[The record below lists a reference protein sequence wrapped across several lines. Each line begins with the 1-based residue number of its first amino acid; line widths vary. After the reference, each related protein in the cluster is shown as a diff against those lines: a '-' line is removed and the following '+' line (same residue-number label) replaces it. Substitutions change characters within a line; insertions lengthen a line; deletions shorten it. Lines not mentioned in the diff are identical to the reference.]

1 MDIITNHDGITIS
14 KPGGSLLNVS
24 VSLARAEKDVS
35 LISEIGDDKTGD
47 HLIEFLQDNKINTD
61 HITIYKNCPSSK
73 AMALL
78 DENSK
83 PSYTFQKAYPAK
95 RNLANPPDFTQ
106 NDILILGSMYS
117 RDPEIEDDLKAYLTT
132 AKRGGALIVY
142 DPNVRHNHQ
151 LKNEA
156 SREMLLKNLAIADII
171 KGSDEDFSNIFE
183 ETEIEKMK
191 AELLK
196 INMDALIVITQGK
209 NGSTAFFK
217 NNKKSL
223 IAKKIKVISTIGAGD
238 AYTAGLVNS
247 IIDQGLTNDFRN
259 LTEDNLSKL
268 MGEGSR
274 FSSLVC
280 QTMDNYIPLKK

>member
-1 MDIITNHDGITIS
+1 M
-14 KPGGSLLNVS
+14 
-24 VSLARAEKDVS
+24 
-35 LISEIGDDKTGD
+35 
-47 HLIEFLQDNKINTD
+47 
-61 HITIYKNCPSSK
+61 
-73 AMALL
+73 
-78 DENSK
+78 
-83 PSYTFQKAYPAK
+83 
-95 RNLANPPDFTQ
+95 
-106 NDILILGSMYS
+106 
-117 RDPEIEDDLKAYLTT
+117 
-132 AKRGGALIVY
+132 IVY

-151 LKNEA
+151 LKNEG
-156 SREMLLKNLAIADII
+156 SREMLIKNLAFADII

-191 AELLK
+191 AELFK
-196 INMDALIVITQGK
+196 INKDALIVITQGK